1 MCGLV
6 IKLHKITFSL
16 FRISHRLVHDS
27 MMIGVIGSSKLIG
40 VCCICCNGSGT
51 HAKVILYLFSTV
63 LGKVLLHGNTIFA
76 NGFVCC

>member
-40 VCCICCNGSGT
+40 SVASAVMALV
-51 HAKVILYLFSTV
+51 HMLR
-63 LGKVLLHGNTIFA
+63 
-76 NGFVCC
+76 